1 MSSNSLQPIDLSQC
15 QIVNPSITALRIR
28 ALVTDSHLLGWL
40 RCQRRLRLNY
50 DGHVAIFGIHCC
62 CWHFHRHPF
71 HEQVASCVMSLLWFD
86 WCDGLWRNAIGQ
98 VLRICTFFCGGK
110 GFLQNLNVNI
120 WVQVKMQILG
130 NSDTP
135 RLWLWTVMSILG
147 NIWWLPDGALIAGVG
162 SDGCDGLTKMIAAMT
177 SKNDCP
183 SGDDIKVGI
192 VLVLRHQ
199 ARMVLLTFQGHA
211 LAECFRSSKCQQK
224 MSGNDF
230 V

>member
-1 MSSNSLQPIDLSQC
+1 MIEKWKVKVVSALQ
-15 QIVNPSITALRIR
+15 
-28 ALVTDSHLLGWL
+28 WL
-40 RCQRRLRLNY
+40 
-50 DGHVAIFGIHCC
+50 AS
-62 CWHFHRHPF
+62 PF
-71 HEQVASCVMSLLWFD
+71 
-86 WCDGLWRNAIGQ
+86 
-98 VLRICTFFCGGK
+98 
-110 GFLQNLNVNI
+110 NVNL

-147 NIWWLPDGALIAGVG
+147 NICWLPDGALIAGVG
-162 SDGCDGLTKMIAAMT
+162 SDGCDGLTKMIAVMT

-192 VLVLRHQ
+192 VLVLQHQ
-199 ARMVLLTFQGHA
+199 ARMALLAFQGHA

-230 V
+230 VCKHMYLVWKSVAKHFLNIGFLLTPLQSWSCSGLVNRSVSSHSQCLTVGDADILEYKHWCIPFH